1 MAVELDTRKQRSIR
15 LYDSTY
21 DRLVVY
27 AGAHH
32 DGKIADA
39 AEALLIQGLDAADG
53 QATLQA
59 QERQAEQGEP
69 VLARILKNVLATE
82 LEARLP
88 HRQLDRIEVNAG
100 ASHMMVGD
108 LMRMHYA
115 APAACPYCAGQ
126 QPGATTF
133 AHQQQQ
139 GALKAATRAVAEGEL
154 PRLPK

>member
-39 AEALLIQGLDAADG
+39 AEALLIQGLDVADG
-53 QATLQA
+53 QAALQA

-69 VLARILKNVLATE
+69 VLARILKSILAEERATNR
-82 LEARLP
+82 A
-88 HRQLDRIEVNAG
+88 QLDRIEVNAG
-100 ASHMMVGD
+100 AGHMMVGD
-108 LMRMHYA
+108 LMRCLYERPDPCPQCGA
-115 APAACPYCAGQ
+115 QYPSAPP
-126 QPGATTF
+126 F
-133 AHQQQQ
+133 AVHHQA
-139 GALKAATRAVAEGEL
+139 GALTAAARAVMAGDL

>member
-53 QATLQA
+53 HAALQA
-59 QERQAEQGEP
+59 QERQAEIGEP
-69 VLARILKNVLATE
+69 VLARTLRNVLATE

-108 LMRMHYA
+108 LMRCLYERPDPCPQCGA
-115 APAACPYCAGQ
+115 QYPSAPP
-126 QPGATTF
+126 F
-133 AHQQQQ
+133 ANQHQA
-139 GALKAATRAVAEGEL
+139 GALTMAARAVADGEL

>member
-1 MAVELDTRKQRSIR
+1 MADEDKRKQRTTY
-15 LYDSTY
+15 LYDSTW
-21 DRLVVY
+21 DRLVIY

-32 DGKIADA
+32 DGNMSRGI
-39 AEALLIQGLDAADG
+39 EALLIQGLDAADG
-53 QATLQA
+53 HAALQA

-69 VLARILKNVLATE
+69 VLARILRNVLATE

-108 LMRMHYA
+108 LMRCLYERPDPCPQCGA
-115 APAACPYCAGQ
+115 QYPSAPP
-126 QPGATTF
+126 F
-133 AHQQQQ
+133 ANQHQS
-139 GALKAATRAVAEGEL
+139 GALKAATRAVADGEL

>member
-1 MAVELDTRKQRSIR
+1 MADEDKRKQRTTY
-15 LYDSTY
+15 LYDSTW
-21 DRLVVY
+21 DRLVIY

-32 DGKIADA
+32 DGNMSRGI
-39 AEALLIQGLDAADG
+39 EALLIQGLDAADG
-53 QATLQA
+53 QAALQA

-69 VLARILKNVLATE
+69 VLARILKSILAEERATNR
-82 LEARLP
+82 A
-88 HRQLDRIEVNAG
+88 QLDRIEVNAG
-100 ASHMMVGD
+100 AGHMMVGD

-139 GALKAATRAVAEGEL
+139 GAIKMASAAVRDGEIPKM
-154 PRLPK
+154 PR

>member
-1 MAVELDTRKQRSIR
+1 MAVDADARKQRSIR

-69 VLARILKNVLATE
+69 VLARILKSILAEERATNR
-82 LEARLP
+82 A
-88 HRQLDRIEVNAG
+88 QLDRIEVNAG
-100 ASHMMVGD
+100 TSHMMVGD
-108 LMRMHYA
+108 LMRCLYERPDPCPQCGA
-115 APAACPYCAGQ
+115 QYPSAPP
-126 QPGATTF
+126 F
-133 AHQQQQ
+133 ANQHQA
-139 GALKAATRAVAEGEL
+139 GALTAAARAVADGEL